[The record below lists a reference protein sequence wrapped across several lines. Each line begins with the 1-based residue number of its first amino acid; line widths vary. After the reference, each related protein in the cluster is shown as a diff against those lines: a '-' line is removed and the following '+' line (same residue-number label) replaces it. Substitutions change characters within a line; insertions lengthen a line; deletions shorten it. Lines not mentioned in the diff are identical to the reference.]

1 MRDTSASPER
11 IGRYRRGRVSEWLAA
26 AALLAR
32 GYRIL
37 ARRCRT
43 PYGEIDIIA
52 ESEHVLVFIEV
63 KTRVSTTF
71 GEPEDAISNRK
82 QEILRK
88 TAEGFLMEHDIV
100 DQDCR
105 FDVIAIQYQK
115 GRPIVNHI
123 ENAF

>member
-1 MRDTSASPER
+1 MKTPN
-11 IGRYRRGRVSEWLAA
+11 I
-26 AALLAR
+26 AR
-32 GYRIL
+32 GQIGEDIAVDFLSKKGYRVL
-37 ARRCRT
+37 RRNYR
-43 PYGEIDIIA
+43 YEHGEIDIIA
-52 ESEHVLVFIEV
+52 ESEHVLVFVEV
-63 KTRVSTTF
+63 KTRVSTSF